1 MSVSTVEG
9 YVENGQIRLVG
20 DVKLPEKAKVY
31 VVIPDVSM
39 FKGPI
44 RILSP
49 HLAHRED
56 LAKFHVQMV
65 EDEEKP

>member
-9 YVENGQIRLVG
+9 YVENGQIRVVG

-31 VVIPDVSM
+31 VVIPDVSEVKRT
-39 FKGPI
+39 FHI
-44 RILSP
+44 YSP

-56 LAKFHVQMV
+56 AEKFRIEMV
-65 EDEEKP
+65 EEKH